1 VSAISDFPLY
11 NSCKT
16 TFFKT
21 WSSNYT
27 SINNNNTIIN
37 HNWRSRFHTSINCLP
52 VFLWQLN
59 TDALVNNKTYLYFMD
74 FLYLLRYTVIIYKFT
89 QGNLG
94 AKKIAR
100 IRFQSPVK
108 KKNRKLRHWRTDSAT
123 IEWLVCGYDHH
134 MIVGFI
140 STYTFSAYHHWSLWV
155 QFPPMMYHVCDTNQC
170 LKWGPKLFFWA
181 SKILVTGPNGIMVAH
196 KFCDIFFMK
205 KRHQIS
211 KYKQFSG

>member
-1 VSAISDFPLY
+1 LKKVVLHELYRGKSEMADTISSY
-11 NSCKT
+11 GI
-16 TFFKT
+16 FKLVADMQ
-21 WSSNYT
+21 
-27 SINNNNTIIN
+27 SI
-37 HNWRSRFHTSINCLP
+37 
-52 VFLWQLN
+52 
-59 TDALVNNKTYLYFMD
+59 KYFMD

-140 STYTFSAYHHWSLWV
+140 AIFLAPR
-155 QFPPMMYHVCDTNQC
+155 FPCVN
-170 LKWGPKLFFWA
+170 L
-181 SKILVTGPNGIMVAH
+181 
-196 KFCDIFFMK
+196 
-205 KRHQIS
+205 
-211 KYKQFSG
+211 